1 MLSDPAS
8 VSTSP
13 TAMEA
18 LQGDTASEA
27 SSLLDALI
35 SALVEPVPFGADG
48 ENERDVEFQENVVRL
63 VANPSVGVYSLMLT
77 IVYRLLHTYSV
88 LCGGRFS
95 DVQKHSLRT
104 TFDDVSPANNLFNLG
119 REEFDAVKT
128 AVT

>member
-18 LQGDTASEA
+18 LQRDTASDS
-27 SSLLDALI
+27 SSLLDALV

-63 VANPSVGVYSLMLT
+63 AANIRWVCT
-77 IVYRLLHTYSV
+77 R
-88 LCGGRFS
+88 
-95 DVQKHSLRT
+95 
-104 TFDDVSPANNLFNLG
+104 
-119 REEFDAVKT
+119 
-128 AVT
+128 

>member
-18 LQGDTASEA
+18 LQRDTASDG
-27 SSLLDALI
+27 SSLLDALV

-63 VANPSVGVYSLMLT
+63 AANIRWVCT
-77 IVYRLLHTYSV
+77 R
-88 LCGGRFS
+88 
-95 DVQKHSLRT
+95 
-104 TFDDVSPANNLFNLG
+104 
-119 REEFDAVKT
+119 
-128 AVT
+128 